1 MKAIIVD
8 DERLARMELKK
19 LLEKHA
25 DVNVV
30 AECADYEEAV
40 QKINDLGPDLVF
52 MDIQL
57 PGKNGFDIIQ
67 NISVNPE
74 VIFVTA
80 HDEFA
85 IKAFEANALDYLL
98 KPVDPERLADA
109 LQKVR
114 QKALHPENFDRE
126 KILADD
132 YVFIKDGERC
142 WFIKSREIRLIESEG
157 NYVRIYFGNQ
167 KPILLRSMNSLEEK
181 LDPKIFFRASRKHII
196 NFEFIETVFPW
207 YNNGLLAKLKD
218 GGEVEFSR
226 RQAIRFKAIF
236 GI

>member
-30 AECADYEEAV
+30 AECADYDEAV

-114 QKALHPENFDRE
+114 QKAMQPENIERE

-132 YVFIKDGERC
+132 YVYIKDVEKC
-142 WFIKSREIRLIESEG
+142 WFIKSREIRLIESDG

-196 NFEFIETVFPW
+196 NFEFIESVFPW

-218 GGEVEFSR
+218 GSEVEFSR

>member
-19 LLEKHA
+19 LLEKHS
-25 DVNVV
+25 DVSVV
-30 AECADYEEAV
+30 AECADYEDAV

-109 LQKVR
+109 LQKIR
-114 QKALHPENFDRE
+114 QKVLQPENFDRE

-132 YVFIKDGERC
+132 YIFIKDGDRC
-142 WFIKSREIRLIESEG
+142 WFIKSREIRLIESDG

-196 NFEFIETVFPW
+196 NFEFIESVFPW
-207 YNNGLLAKLKD
+207 YNSGLLAKLKD
-218 GGEVEFSR
+218 GSEVEFSR

>member
-19 LLEKHA
+19 LLEKHS
-25 DVNVV
+25 DVQIIG
-30 AECADYEEAV
+30 ECADYEEAV

-57 PGKNGFDIIQ
+57 PGKNGFDVIQ

-74 VIFVTA
+74 IIFVTA

-85 IKAFEANALDYLL
+85 IKAFETNALDYLL
-98 KPVDPERLADA
+98 KPVDPERLSEA
-109 LQKVR
+109 LQKFR
-114 QKALHPENFDRE
+114 QKELHPEKLGRE
-126 KILADD
+126 KISADD
-132 YVFIKDGERC
+132 FVFIKDGEKC
-142 WFIKSREIRLIESEG
+142 WFVRCRDIRLFESDG
-157 NYVRIYFGNQ
+157 NYVRIYFDNF
-167 KPILLRSMNSLEEK
+167 KPILLRSLNSLEEK

-196 NFEFIETVFPW
+196 NFEFIESIFPW
-207 YNNGLLAKLKD
+207 YNNGLLAKMKD
-218 GGEVEFSR
+218 GKEVEFSR

>member
-114 QKALHPENFDRE
+114 QKALQPENFDRE

>member
-19 LLEKHA
+19 LLEKHT

-40 QKINDLGPDLVF
+40 SKINELGPDLVF

-57 PGKNGFDIIQ
+57 PGKNGFDVIQ

-74 VIFVTA
+74 IIFVTA

-98 KPVDPERLADA
+98 KPIDPERLADA
-109 LQKVR
+109 LQKLR
-114 QKALHPENFDRE
+114 QKAFQPENFDRE
-126 KILADD
+126 KIGADD
-132 YVFIKDGERC
+132 YIFIKDGERC
-142 WFIKSREIRLIESEG
+142 WFIKSREIRLIESDG

-196 NFEFIETVFPW
+196 NFEFIESVFPW

-218 GGEVEFSR
+218 GSEVEFSR